1 MQKRTVL
8 QTPGPGRLAKRS
20 GILRSASPGSPTALV
35 IDSGTQ
41 VPVVVL
47 APHQINVDG
56 VLLADVDGTP
66 VAWEGDRVTVF
77 GGFAPDDDPRSP
89 AFLAASVSVVEE

>member
-1 MQKRTVL
+1 
-8 QTPGPGRLAKRS
+8 
-20 GILRSASPGSPTALV
+20 V

-47 APHQINVDG
+47 APHRINVDG
-56 VLLADVDGTP
+56 ALLADVDGTP
-66 VAWEGDRVTVF
+66 VACEGDRVTVV

-89 AFLAASVSVVEE
+89 AFLAARVIVVEE